1 MKNSK
6 PIIITGEQ
14 YIERLADSQSR
25 DDIESCNASLEYAFG
40 YKNLTITVNGITKP
54 LSKDDDKFIIYA
66 EDIATARSEFWSRWA
81 QYVNKAFNRK
91 FVPILNNK

>member
-6 PIIITGEQ
+6 PIIITGNQ
-14 YIERLADSQSR
+14 YIERLSDSQPR
-25 DDIESCNASLEYAFG
+25 DDHETNNTSLEYAFG
-40 YKNLTITVNGITKP
+40 FKNLTITRNGITKP
-54 LSKDDDKFIIYA
+54 LSKDDDKFIVYA

-91 FVPILNNK
+91 FVPILNQ